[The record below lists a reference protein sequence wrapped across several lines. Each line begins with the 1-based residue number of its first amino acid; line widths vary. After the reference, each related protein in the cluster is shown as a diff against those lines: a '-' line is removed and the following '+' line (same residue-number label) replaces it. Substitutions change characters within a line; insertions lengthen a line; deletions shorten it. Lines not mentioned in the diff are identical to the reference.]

1 MESKII
7 ELDNMK
13 KADLKKPSKS
23 QVTKLLLKQN
33 FEPERAV
40 PKPRIKPIPTPRKNV
55 KQMVQEFEDNI
66 IPPPVKLEMGEN
78 QPKNPKQKRMLC
90 QLQHQGQKMEEKSKA
105 ISQVDSVPHYGIDWN
120 GP

>member
-1 MESKII
+1 MSHYIIMESKII

-66 IPPPVKLEMGEN
+66 IPPPVEIRDGWKPT
-78 QPKNPKQKRMLC
+78 Q
-90 QLQHQGQKMEEKSKA
+90 KSKTEKD
-105 ISQVDSVPHYGIDWN
+105 VVPVAAPRTKN
-120 GP
+120 GREK